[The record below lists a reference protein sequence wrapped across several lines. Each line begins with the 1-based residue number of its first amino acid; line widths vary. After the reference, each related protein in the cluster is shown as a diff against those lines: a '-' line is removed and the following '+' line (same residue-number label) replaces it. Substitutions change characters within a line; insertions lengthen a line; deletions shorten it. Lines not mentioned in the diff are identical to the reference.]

1 MNELSTEVQAK
12 ETHEKAVGYFKIFE
26 QYGYKFIM
34 EVKKIRDDRY
44 YKELGFS
51 SFDEYCNN
59 AWGFSRRWVDT
70 KIQSASQLKESDF
83 EKYTSQFGQQK
94 TFLLATMEDE
104 QREQAINEGVPT
116 EQGNKP
122 IDEATQKEISYYKKE
137 KESAEKLA
145 DRNYNWWN
153 SAVRQAEQAKKSE
166 QIMQKQLE
174 ESENK
179 EPEIVEKEVVP
190 VDYHKLKGGYEAAQ
204 RLKDRYEE
212 ENKQLREELK
222 KASVSVKENGDDSK
236 KQELKK
242 KEERLKNKV
251 DEYDKLYD
259 IQCNLEQ
266 IISAISPKIHA
277 IKTDF
282 VKNEYGIIDD
292 FESTLNEVIKV
303 CENAK
308 GKLPNKNII
317 EGEIVND

>member
-12 ETHEKAVGYFKIFE
+12 ETHEKAVGYFKVSE

-51 SFDEYCNN
+51 SFDDYCNN
-59 AWGFSRRWVDT
+59 AWGFNRDWMDR
-70 KIQSASQLKESDF
+70 KIKSASNLKEEDF
-83 EKYTSQFGQQK
+83 TLYTMQYGQEK

-104 QREQAINEGVPT
+104 QQREQATTKGIPT
-116 EQGNKP
+116 EQGNKS
-122 IDEATQKEISYYKKE
+122 IDEATQKEINEHRRKYKE
-137 KESAEKLA
+137 LE
-145 DRNYNWWN
+145 
-153 SAVRQAEQAKKSE
+153 QQTEQAKKSE

-174 ESENK
+174 ELESK
-179 EPEIVEKEVVP
+179 EPEIVEKEVIP
-190 VDYHKLKGGYEAAQ
+190 ADYDKLKGGYEAAQ
-204 RLKDRYEE
+204 SLRDRYKE

-222 KASVSVKENGDDSK
+222 KASVSVNENGDDSK

-242 KEERLKNKV
+242 EEERLKNKV
-251 DEYDKLYD
+251 GEYDKLYD

>member
-1 MNELSTEVQAK
+1 VNELSTEVQAK

-34 EVKKIRDDRY
+34 EVRKIRDDRY

-51 SFDEYCNN
+51 SFDDYCNN

-104 QREQAINEGVPT
+104 QREQTLNEGIPT

-122 IDEATQKEISYYKKE
+122 VNEATQQEIREYQRKLKQ
-137 KESAEKLA
+137 AE
-145 DRNYNWWN
+145 
-153 SAVRQAEQAKKSE
+153 QQTEQAKKSE

-174 ESENK
+174 ESESK
-179 EPEIVEKEVVP
+179 EPKTIEVVP
-190 VDYHKLKGGYEAAQ
+190 VDYDELKGGYEAAQ
-204 RLKDRYEE
+204 RLKDRYKE

-242 KEERLKNKV
+242 EEERLKNKV
-251 DEYDKLYD
+251 GEYDKLYD

>member
-1 MNELSTEVQAK
+1 VNELSTEVQAK
-12 ETHEKAVGYFKIFE
+12 ETHEKAVGYFKVSE

-51 SFDEYCNN
+51 SFDDYCNN
-59 AWGFSRRWVDT
+59 AWGFNRDWMDR
-70 KIQSASQLKESDF
+70 KIKSASNLKEEDF
-83 EKYTSQFGQQK
+83 TLYTMQYGQEK

-104 QREQAINEGVPT
+104 QQREQATTKGIPT
-116 EQGNKP
+116 EQGNKS
-122 IDEATQKEISYYKKE
+122 IDEATQKEINEHRRKYKE
-137 KESAEKLA
+137 LE
-145 DRNYNWWN
+145 
-153 SAVRQAEQAKKSE
+153 QQTEQAKKSE

-174 ESENK
+174 ELESK

-190 VDYHKLKGGYEAAQ
+190 ADYDKLKGGYEAAQ
-204 RLKDRYEE
+204 SLRDRYKE

-222 KASVSVKENGDDSK
+222 KASVSVNENGDDSK

-242 KEERLKNKV
+242 EEERLKNKV
-251 DEYDKLYD
+251 GEYDKLYD